1 MHEVMFRLKRAH
13 LRAVEFA
20 KPMAAL
26 FGLTPARFDVLYA
39 IKQSSGYVLTQR
51 QLGEALG
58 LAPATISKIVERMEA
73 CGLVRRETREDDRR
87 MKCVTMTSRGIDAIG
102 AAIHAF
108 LRLDQLRAAYR
119 SIHGGDPPKSQA
131 FLAIVR
137 RSLAKIARHFG
148 DGSHVA
154 YPTRGVPPREAE
166 DALDRDIQRWRD
178 AVARE
183 QRGGELPFV
192 DPARRDLLR
201 RGNPTQSQP
210 APSAIVEDDAASFMR
225 ELVKIAP
232 RLRYLYE

>member
-39 IKQSSGYVLTQR
+39 IKESSGYVLTQR
-51 QLGEALG
+51 QIGEALG

-73 CGLVRRETREDDRR
+73 CGLVRRATPSHDRR
-87 MKCVTMTSRGIDAIG
+87 AKCVMMTSRGVDAIG
-102 AAIHAF
+102 AAMHAF
-108 LRLDQLRAAYR
+108 LRLDLLRAAYR
-119 SIHGGDPPKSQA
+119 RIHGGDPPKSQS

-166 DALDRDIQRWRD
+166 HALDRDIRRWRA

-183 QRGGELPFV
+183 QRDGEVPIVEL
-192 DPARRDLLR
+192 ARRGALHC
-201 RGNPTQSQP
+201 GNAVQSPP
-210 APSAIVEDDAASFMR
+210 AASAVVEDDAASFMR